1 MILRNLP
8 FIIMLLYYSLEYN
21 TNLNTFRVVIEV
33 LTKLRKF
40 VHHEDKPDQKKA
52 RLKTNPVKDETFEDS
67 EVSGIP
73 AQEEPH
79 SRQTL

>member
-52 RLKTNPVKDETFEDS
+52 RLKTNPIIDQTFEDS
-67 EVSGIP
+67 VVSGIS

-79 SRQTL
+79 SR